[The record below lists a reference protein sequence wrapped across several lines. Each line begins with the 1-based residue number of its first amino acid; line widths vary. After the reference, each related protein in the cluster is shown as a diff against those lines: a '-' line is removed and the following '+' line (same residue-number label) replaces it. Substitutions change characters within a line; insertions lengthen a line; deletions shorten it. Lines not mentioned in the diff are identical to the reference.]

1 MTLMVEP
8 EALLSHMQSRRSI
21 RKYQDRSVPDDLLEQ
36 VLEAARWAPSASN
49 QQPWRFIV
57 IRDPAIRRQIAPLA
71 GTSLI
76 RWAHVEGAPILLALC
91 GRAGSPLLHT
101 DVALAGLQLM
111 LQAHALGLGTCWIGA
126 FERHPTAQLLRL
138 PPEMHLVALLT
149 LGFPAEDPA
158 PTPRKALAELV
169 HYDVFGNRR
178 PDTGPG
184 SGVVSSGPLSIA
196 LRRLRIPFRI

>member
-1 MTLMVEP
+1 MIDP
-8 EALLSHMQSRRSI
+8 EALLSHLQSRRSI

-49 QQPWRFIV
+49 QQPWHFIV
-57 IRDPAIRRQIAPLA
+57 VRDPAIQQRIALLA

-76 RWAHVEGAPILLALC
+76 RWAHVEEAPMLLALC
-91 GRAGSPLLHT
+91 GKVRSPLLHT
-101 DVALAGLQLM
+101 DVALAGMQLM
-111 LQAHALGLGTCWIGA
+111 LQAHSLGLGTCWIGA
-126 FERHPTAQLLRL
+126 FERDQTAQLLRL

-158 PTPRKALAELV
+158 PTPRKPLAELV
-169 HYDVFGNRR
+169 HYEVFGNRR
-178 PDTGPG
+178 PDARPG
-184 SGVVSSGPLSIA
+184 SGVVDSGPLSIA